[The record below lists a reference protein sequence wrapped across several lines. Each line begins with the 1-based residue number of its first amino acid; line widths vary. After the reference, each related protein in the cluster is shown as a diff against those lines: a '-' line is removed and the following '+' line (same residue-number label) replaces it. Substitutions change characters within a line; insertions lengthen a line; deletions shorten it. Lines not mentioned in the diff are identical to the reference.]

1 MRGPPIRGSRG
12 KRCILQWYCRTLIGI
27 LRSLILTLRSRFTQ
41 CGDNGRSHL
50 TLWDIKRSL
59 RYKSLLQVARDG
71 EMQRI
76 EKRLQVQISRSNFL
90 KFCLLVPRKQFFL
103 VLCSRVV
110 GLNFCSHVLLEW
122 IPKSQTCVSEARTW
136 CNDWLVLY
144 WKSQW
149 WALLWF
155 WVSLRAP
162 TKRSWWPQSSVA
174 KTQCGQSVPSAAK
187 STTLWSQW

>member
-27 LRSLILTLRSRFTQ
+27 LRSLIPTLRSRFTQ

-59 RYKSLLQVARDG
+59 PYKSLLQVARDG
-71 EMQRI
+71 EMQKI
-76 EKRLQVQISRSNFL
+76 EIRLQVQNSKL
-90 KFCLLVPRKQFFL
+90 KFVNFRFLVARKQFF
-103 VLCSRVV
+103 VV

-122 IPKSQTCVSEARTW
+122 IPISQTCVSVGRTW